1 MVRHD
6 GALGER
12 LLAAFDNEPLLQAG
26 AVFTPEV
33 RQYVR
38 QAAGST

>member
-12 LLAAFDNEPLLQAG
+12 LLAAFDNERLLQAG
-26 AVFTPEV
+26 VVFTPEV

-38 QAAGST
+38 QAAGSI